1 MESGKGGKDRI
12 SAVGLLILKREYRI
26 MGAESC
32 NLTAPV
38 LPLHDKFLN
47 LLFLSIELVLV

>member
-1 MESGKGGKDRI
+1 MESGRGGKDRI

-32 NLTAPV
+32 YLTAPV